1 MKSILI
7 NILTFLFLA
16 SNFYSQTI
24 PPKRE
29 FRSVWIA
36 SVTNIDWPSN
46 KNLTPS
52 AQRTE
57 YINILNK
64 HKLNGLN
71 AVVTQIRPSC
81 DAFYQS
87 AIEPWSEWLTGTQ
100 GVAPNPFY
108 DPLIFTIDETHKRG
122 MEFHAWFNP
131 YRAVLNKNTSS
142 ISPTHV
148 SVVHPDWVREYGN
161 LKLLDPGLPQVR
173 NYVASVIMDVVR
185 RYDIDGV
192 HFDDYFYPY
201 PQSGVTFQDSATFA
215 NYPNGFTNKDDWRRN
230 NINLLIQMLSDS
242 IKAVK
247 PHVKF
252 GISPFGIWRNQSSD
266 PLGSATAGFESYS
279 GIYADSR
286 KWMQQGWLDYINP
299 QIYWNIGY
307 SVAAYDV
314 LVEWWT
320 NNNFGK
326 HFYTGNAAYKIGSSS
341 PSAWL
346 NPSEMP
352 DQVRFNHTY
361 DEVKGMNFFSS
372 KSITNNLL
380 GIQDSLRNSLFN
392 YPALVPV
399 MPWKDSVPP
408 STISNLSAFKNTDG
422 VLVTWQKPTN
432 DPAKYFIVYR
442 FDDQTLINIDD
453 PRYFRTITYNDTT
466 SFLDTQPIGLN
477 TQTVTYVV
485 TSLDRLHNETPVSA
499 ANSITL
505 QIVVPVELTLFY
517 ASVEG
522 NSVNLIWKTASEK
535 NNYGFEI
542 EKSQISSA
550 SGGIK
555 SEMWEKIGFLKG
567 SGTTQSPQMYVFS
580 DENIFEAGSYSYRL
594 KQIDFDGSYEYSN
607 IIQVEINK
615 PLKFSLMQNYPNPF
629 NPTTIISWQSPI
641 SSRQTLKVYDVLGN
655 EVANLVDEWKDAGYY
670 RMEFDASN
678 LSSGVYFYQL
688 MTQNFLQT
696 RKMQILK

>member
-87 AIEPWSEWLTGTQ
+87 AIETWSEWLTGTQ

-201 PQSGVTFQDSATFA
+201 PQTGVTFQDSATFA

-252 GISPFGIWRNQSSD
+252 GIGPFGIWRNQSSD
-266 PLGSATAGFESYS
+266 PLGSATAG
-279 GIYADSR
+279 
-286 KWMQQGWLDYINP
+286 L
-299 QIYWNIGY
+299 
-307 SVAAYDV
+307 
-314 LVEWWT
+314 
-320 NNNFGK
+320 
-326 HFYTGNAAYKIGSSS
+326 
-341 PSAWL
+341 
-346 NPSEMP
+346 
-352 DQVRFNHTY
+352 
-361 DEVKGMNFFSS
+361 
-372 KSITNNLL
+372 
-380 GIQDSLRNSLFN
+380 
-392 YPALVPV
+392 
-399 MPWKDSVPP
+399 
-408 STISNLSAFKNTDG
+408 
-422 VLVTWQKPTN
+422 
-432 DPAKYFIVYR
+432 
-442 FDDQTLINIDD
+442 
-453 PRYFRTITYNDTT
+453 
-466 SFLDTQPIGLN
+466 
-477 TQTVTYVV
+477 
-485 TSLDRLHNETPVSA
+485 
-499 ANSITL
+499 
-505 QIVVPVELTLFY
+505 
-517 ASVEG
+517 
-522 NSVNLIWKTASEK
+522 
-535 NNYGFEI
+535 
-542 EKSQISSA
+542 
-550 SGGIK
+550 
-555 SEMWEKIGFLKG
+555 
-567 SGTTQSPQMYVFS
+567 
-580 DENIFEAGSYSYRL
+580 
-594 KQIDFDGSYEYSN
+594 
-607 IIQVEINK
+607 
-615 PLKFSLMQNYPNPF
+615 
-629 NPTTIISWQSPI
+629 
-641 SSRQTLKVYDVLGN
+641 
-655 EVANLVDEWKDAGYY
+655 
-670 RMEFDASN
+670 
-678 LSSGVYFYQL
+678 
-688 MTQNFLQT
+688 
-696 RKMQILK
+696 